1 VSRPGTQA
9 RTPDHRSFFALRA
22 ATLYNS
28 LHVAI
33 KFSVILILVLA
44 TAAFAQQPST
54 QMTELRWISGCWNAT
69 TTDGSEAQEQWTKP
83 EGGTMFGVMRI
94 ISAGQTISFRY
105 MQIRQKV
112 ADVLFIFQQDGG
124 QPVTYK
130 LVKLNDSEA
139 VFENS
144 QHDPPQRI
152 VYQRLVD
159 GTFIAAIDGEEAGK
173 PKRSILKMQ
182 RTRCD

>member
-1 VSRPGTQA
+1 MKV
-9 RTPDHRSFFALRA
+9 
-22 ATLYNS
+22 
-28 LHVAI
+28 
-33 KFSVILILVLA
+33 SVILTLVLA
-44 TAAFAQQPST
+44 AVAFAQEPRT
-54 QMTELRWISGCWNAT
+54 QMTQLGWISGCWNAT
-69 TTDGSEAQEQWTKP
+69 TTGGSEAQEQWTKP
-83 EGGTMFGVMRI
+83 DGGTMFGVARL
-94 ISAGQTISFRY
+94 ISGGQTTSFRY
-105 MQIRQKV
+105 MQIRQKI
-112 ADVLFIFQQDGG
+112 ADVVFILQSDGG
-124 QPVTYK
+124 QAVTYK

-139 VFENS
+139 VFENN

>member
-1 VSRPGTQA
+1 
-9 RTPDHRSFFALRA
+9 
-22 ATLYNS
+22 
-28 LHVAI
+28 
-33 KFSVILILVLA
+33 
-44 TAAFAQQPST
+44 
-54 QMTELRWISGCWNAT
+54 
-69 TTDGSEAQEQWTKP
+69 
-83 EGGTMFGVMRI
+83 MFGVMRI

-112 ADVLFIFQQDGG
+112 ADVLFIFQPDGG

>member
-1 VSRPGTQA
+1 
-9 RTPDHRSFFALRA
+9 
-22 ATLYNS
+22 
-28 LHVAI
+28 VAI
-33 KFSVILILVLA
+33 KFSAILILVLA

-54 QMTELRWISGCWNAT
+54 LTQLRWISGCWNAT
-69 TTDGSEAQEQWTKP
+69 TTDGSDAQEQWTRP
-83 EGGTMFGVMRI
+83 EGDTMFGVTRI
-94 ISAGQTISFRY
+94 INAGQTISFRY

-112 ADVLFIFQQDGG
+112 ADVLFILQLDGG
-124 QPVTYK
+124 QAVTYK